1 VTARV
6 PAPAFAWRTGPLLA
20 LALVLA
26 LVPWHAVPAAEPLVS
41 FETDAQRERYDR
53 LLEEYRCLKCQN
65 QDLAGSNAALAGD
78 LRREIRTRIIE
89 GADDQVIDEYLVARY
104 GDFVRYKPRF
114 GGINLV
120 LWLGPF
126 VLLAIGLGAGWTMAR
141 RGRREEG
148 AGHPAAARE
157 VDESALNEARR
168 LLDGR

>member
-1 VTARV
+1 MTGRV
-6 PAPAFAWRTGPLLA
+6 PARTFVSRTVSMVALA
-20 LALVLA
+20 LALA
-26 LVPWHAVPAAEPLVS
+26 SVPWQAVPAAEPLVS

-53 LLEEYRCLKCQN
+53 LLQEYRCLKCQN

-126 VLLAIGLGAGWTMAR
+126 VLLAIGLGAGWAMAR
-141 RGRREEG
+141 RGRREAV
-148 AGHPAAARE
+148 AGHPAVARE
-157 VDESALNEARR
+157 VDESALHEARR